1 MAPAKNKVVIV
12 GVNDLAAD
20 LVLALAERGRSV
32 AQPPVVVGAGTG
44 VRREHRVRLL
54 DRGAVRELAAMLARL
69 EPTVVVQLAVSESAV
84 RPRRH
89 GRYDSVIAE
98 TVAGALRLW
107 HQRGGRLRDLIVLS
121 STVVYGVARSSPLLF
136 SESSDGQG
144 AAELGVETRYGRWA
158 AELRRAERTYRD
170 LAADLRAGLTLLRA
184 APVVGGPIASPVTEL
199 LGARLGVRVAGY
211 DPPVQVTH
219 YSDLIEAL
227 ALAVD
232 QRPRETLNIASRG
245 VVPLSRLGALAGRVL
260 LPVPRVAAALM
271 LPEGLTA
278 AALAGRCV
286 ADDRRAAQ
294 VLGFMPVF
302 SAEEAVLG

>member
-1 MAPAKNKVVIV
+1 MAAAKHKVVII

-20 LVLALAERGRSV
+20 LALALAERGRSIV
-32 AQPPVVVGAGTG
+32 QPPVVVGAGAG
-44 VRREHRVRLL
+44 IRRQHRVRLL
-54 DRGAVRELAAMLARL
+54 DRGAPRELAAILADTQ
-69 EPTVVVQLAVSESAV
+69 PTVVVQLAVSQSAV
-84 RPRRH
+84 RPPRR
-89 GRYDSVIAE
+89 GRYDSAIAD
-98 TVAGALRLW
+98 TIAGALRLW
-107 HQRGGRLRDLIVLS
+107 VQRGGRLRDLIVLS
-121 STVVYGVARSSPLLF
+121 WTAVYGIARSSPLLF
-136 SESSDGQG
+136 TESPDDH
-144 AAELGVETRYGRWA
+144 AAAGLGVETRYGRWA
-158 AELRRAERTYRD
+158 ADLRRAERSYRD
-170 LAADLRAGLTLLRA
+170 VAADLRVGLTALRA

-199 LGARLGVRVAGY
+199 LDARLGVRVAGY

-227 ALAVD
+227 TLAVE
-232 QRPRETLNIASRG
+232 QRPREILNIASRG
-245 VVPLSRLGALAGRVL
+245 VVPLSRLGALAGKVL
-260 LPVPRVAAALM
+260 VPVPRMAAALL